1 VTIKEMVFYYAG
13 AFISAMVIVVVQ
25 AVSGEMIKWYT
36 PLIWLAVWIAWEVG
50 TRYLKSYLEAR
61 KRLKEYSKGYR
72 VTDRATLD

>member
-1 VTIKEMVFYYAG
+1 MTIKEMVFYYAG

-50 TRYLKSYLEAR
+50 ARFLKRYLELRRREKQQ
-61 KRLKEYSKGYR
+61 SKGYR
-72 VTDRATLD
+72 VPGRDTLV